1 MMQTFADII
10 VAFGGYARVAEALG
24 VPAGTV
30 SSWKS
35 RDGIPPQH
43 WAKLVASAS
52 DRGIAD
58 VTLELLASI
67 AARPT
72 NSSLAEAS

>member
-10 VAFGGYARVAEALG
+10 VAFGGYAKVAEALG

-35 RDGIPPQH
+35 RNGIPPQY
-43 WAKLVASAS
+43 WAKLVAEAS
-52 DRGIAD
+52 SRAIQG
-58 VTLELLASI
+58 VTLEMLAAI
-67 AARPT
+67 AARP
-72 NSSLAEAS
+72 SAPSLAEAS